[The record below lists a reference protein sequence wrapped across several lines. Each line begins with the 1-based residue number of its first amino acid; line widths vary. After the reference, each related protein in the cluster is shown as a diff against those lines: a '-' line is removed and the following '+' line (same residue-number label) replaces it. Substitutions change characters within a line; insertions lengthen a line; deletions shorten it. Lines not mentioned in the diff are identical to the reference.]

1 MVKKKKQEKSRR
13 KLKERTFVF
22 LKPEAVMR
30 GLIGEIISKI
40 EKKGY
45 NIVGMK
51 LTWMN
56 EDQAKK
62 LYEVHKDKPFFNALI
77 SHVTSGPVVLM
88 VVEGPHAVSGLR
100 SMIGA
105 TDPLKAEPGTIRGDY
120 AIDTRSNIIHAADS
134 IENAKKETE
143 IFFKE
148 NEIFSYNKPTEEKY
162 FFTSSKD

>member
-1 MVKKKKQEKSRR
+1 M
-13 KLKERTFVF
+13 KERTFVF

-45 NIVGMK
+45 TIVGMK

-62 LYEVHKDKPFFNALI
+62 LYEVHKDKPFFNSLI

-88 VVEGPHAVSGLR
+88 VIEGPHAVSGLR

-134 IENAKKETE
+134 IENAKKEIE

-148 NEIFSYNKPTEEKY
+148 NEILSYNKPTEEKY
-162 FFTSSKD
+162 FFASSKN

>member
-1 MVKKKKQEKSRR
+1 MVKKRELEKSRR

-30 GLIGEIISKI
+30 GLIGEVISRI

-51 LTWMN
+51 LIWMDEN
-56 EDQAKK
+56 QAEK
-62 LYEVHKDKPFFNALI
+62 LYEIHKDKPFFESLV

-88 VVEGPHAVSGLR
+88 VIEGPYAVKGLR
-100 SMIGA
+100 SLVGA
-105 TDPLKAEPGTIRGDY
+105 TDPSKAEKGTIRGDY
-120 AIDTRSNIIHAADS
+120 AIDIRSNVIHAADS
-134 IENAKKETE
+134 VENAKKEIE
-143 IFFKE
+143 IFFKQ

-162 FFTSSKD
+162 FFKSLD

>member
-1 MVKKKKQEKSRR
+1 MVKKKEQEKSRR

-51 LTWMN
+51 LIWMN

-62 LYEVHKDKPFFNALI
+62 LYEVHKDKPFFNSLV

-88 VVEGPHAVSGLR
+88 VIEGPHAVSGLR

-148 NEIFSYNKPTEEKY
+148 NEILSYNKPTEEEY
-162 FFTSSKD
+162 FFESSKD